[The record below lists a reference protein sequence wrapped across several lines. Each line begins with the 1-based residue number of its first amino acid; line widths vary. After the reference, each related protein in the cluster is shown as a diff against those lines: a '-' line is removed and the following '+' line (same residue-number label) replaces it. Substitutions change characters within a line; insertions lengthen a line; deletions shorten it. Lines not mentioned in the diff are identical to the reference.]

1 MTAQTIDSAIRRET
15 SGMARNIDAKRDQ
28 SDLDELR
35 HLRGII
41 KERDIEIAR
50 LKAHVERL
58 EER

>member
-1 MTAQTIDSAIRRET
+1 MTETIDSAIRRET

-28 SDLDELR
+28 GDLDELR